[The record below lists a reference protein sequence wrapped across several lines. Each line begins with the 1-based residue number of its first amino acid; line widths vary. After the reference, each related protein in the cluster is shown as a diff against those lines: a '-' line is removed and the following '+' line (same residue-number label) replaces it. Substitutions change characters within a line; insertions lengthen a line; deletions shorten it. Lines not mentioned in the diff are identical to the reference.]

1 MAAYVVTITHVESN
15 DSERTDIAVEAK
27 DELNED
33 IPCTHAMLMGI
44 LMSALTHVQMSF
56 ADNVVSPLEEDES

>member
-1 MAAYVVTITHVESN
+1 MASYVVTITHIESN
-15 DSERTDIAVEAK
+15 DSERTDIAVAAK

-44 LMSALTHVQMSF
+44 LMSAMTHVQMSF
-56 ADNVVSPLEEDES
+56 ADNMASPEEDES